1 VNAASAPATPEPR
14 LSGMSLRAVSAVV
27 LAIPALAAVYLG
39 PPWFT
44 ALVLIGAVAM
54 GWEWVRMCG
63 GDPKWMIGGAI
74 YICVPAGILIWLRAD
89 AMAGMITIL
98 WLFAVVWSADIA
110 AYISGRAIGGPK
122 LAPRISPKKTWAGFI
137 GGVSFAGI
145 VAGAFAVY
153 WDEPPLTLALWGAVV
168 AIASQAGDL
177 LESAIKRRFDIKDSS
192 QLIPGHGGVLD
203 RVDALVAGAVAIAI
217 LKYALGR
224 SVMPWL

>member
-1 VNAASAPATPEPR
+1 
-14 LSGMSLRAVSAVV
+14 MSLRTVSAVV
-27 LAIPALAAVYLG
+27 MALPALAAVYFG

-44 ALVLIGAVAM
+44 ALVLLGAVAM
-54 GWEWVRMCG
+54 GWEWARMCG
-63 GDPKWMIGGAI
+63 GSPKWMVVGAF

-89 AMAGMITIL
+89 AMAGMITIM

-137 GGVSFAGI
+137 GGVSFATVI
-145 VAGAFAVY
+145 AGAFAVY
-153 WDEPPLTLALWGAVV
+153 WDEAPLTLALWGAVV

-203 RVDALVAGAVAIAI
+203 RVDALVAGAVAIGI
-217 LKYALGR
+217 LKFTLGR

>member
-27 LAIPALAAVYLG
+27 LAIPTLAAVYFG

-44 ALVLIGAVAM
+44 ALVLLGAVAM
-54 GWEWVRMCG
+54 GWEWARMCG
-63 GDPKWMIGGAI
+63 GNPKWMIAGAI
-74 YICVPAGILIWLRAD
+74 YICVPSGVLIWLRAD
-89 AMAGMITIL
+89 AMSGMITIL

-110 AYISGRAIGGPK
+110 AYFSGRAIGGPR

-137 GGVSFAGI
+137 GGVSFATV

-153 WDEPPLTLALWGAVV
+153 WDAPPLALALWGAVV
-168 AIASQAGDL
+168 AITSQAGDL
-177 LESAIKRRFDIKDSS
+177 LESAVKRHFDVKDSS

-217 LKYALGR
+217 LKYAIGR